1 MKRKKSPEIINL
13 PAGKLDEIKTRFES
27 GSILEE
33 DKKIILLILSTYAWL
48 YRQLQAKKIGIQ
60 RLRSLFGFSTEKR
73 ANLEKKDDNNIQPDL
88 NGSSDSTAQGDA
100 LPGGNVTPLKKQP
113 IEIQKKIMDD

>member
-1 MKRKKSPEIINL
+1 MKQRKSPEIINI
-13 PAGKLDEIKTRFES
+13 PEGKLNEIKTRLES

-33 DKKIILLILSTYAWL
+33 DKKVILLILSTYSWL

-73 ANLEKKDDNNIQPDL
+73 SSLKKKDDDNTPPDL
-88 NGSSDSTAQGDA
+88 NGSSDVTTQGDT
-100 LPGGNVTPLKKQP
+100 LSGGNVSPLKKHP
-113 IEIQKKIMDD
+113 IGIQKKTMGD

>member
-1 MKRKKSPEIINL
+1 MKQRKSPEIINI
-13 PAGKLDEIKTRFES
+13 PEGKLNEIKTRLES

-33 DKKIILLILSTYAWL
+33 DKKVILLILSTYSWL

-73 ANLEKKDDNNIQPDL
+73 SSLKKKDDDNTPPDL
-88 NGSSDSTAQGDA
+88 NGSSDVTTQGDT
-100 LPGGNVTPLKKQP
+100 LSGGNVSPLKKHP
-113 IEIQKKIMDD
+113 IGIQKKTIGD